1 MGLLAPA
8 LTLLAACGAGDD
20 GAGPPAPR
28 PGLDAPLVV
37 GTFEFTVRGD
47 TLRADTTFF
56 RPFRFSTA
64 LPTDLPRTAGARL
77 EVTVRD
83 AVDPGRGCN
92 GDPLDADCAGLA
104 IIPGVQT
111 LNWVDL
117 PLAASAQRLHLR
129 ADMSLQPAAE
139 GFT

>member
-1 MGLLAPA
+1 
-8 LTLLAACGAGDD
+8 
-20 GAGPPAPR
+20 PAPP
-28 PGLDAPLVV
+28 PGP
-37 GTFEFTVRGD
+37 GTPFFTTAFQFTVPGD

-56 RPFRFSTA
+56 RPFRFSTV
-64 LPTDLPRTAGARL
+64 LPGDLPRTSGAQL
-77 EVTVRD
+77 QVTVR
-83 AVDPGRGCN
+83 AANDPGRTCN